1 MLCIQTQEAIPKH
14 KSTQKVNLCLIE
26 SDTEA
31 GNYIYRGLYQFQ
43 VIMITN
49 KNRSSH
55 LYTANIANCGYIQ
68 VIIQS

>member
-49 KNRSSH
+49 KID
-55 LYTANIANCGYIQ
+55 LVICIQ
-68 VIIQS
+68 PILQIVAIYR